1 MKLPALPILGVL
13 GALGDVL
20 ARGTAAVLEAPPG
33 AGKST
38 VVPLALIDA
47 PWLAGRRIVMLEP
60 RRLAARAVA
69 ARMASTLGEAV
80 GRTVGYRMRL
90 DTRVSG
96 ATRVEVVTEGIL
108 ARLLQEDPAL
118 EGVGLVIFDEFHE
131 RSLAAD
137 LGLALTI
144 DARRNLRPDLRLLV
158 MSATLDGEAVAA
170 LLGGAAVV
178 RSVGRSYP
186 VEVRHARREPEHLE
200 RETANTVRRAL
211 AEEPGDALVFLPG
224 AAEIRRVERNLND
237 GELPAGT
244 RVLPLYGELAPDAQD
259 AALAPA
265 RPGTRKVVLATSIA
279 ETSLTIE
286 GVRIVVDA
294 GLARRARFDPV
305 TGMSRLETLRV
316 SAASA
321 EQRRGRAGRLEP
333 GVCHRLWTEATQRA
347 LAAAATPEI
356 LEADLAPL
364 ALDLACWGTRE
375 DALAWLDAPPAPH
388 LAQARELLAA
398 LGALDAAGRATPA
411 GRRMAG
417 LGLHPRLAHML
428 LAAVPLG
435 GAPLACELAAILAER
450 DVARTP
456 PGERDADLRKRVE
469 LLHGGSVAGL
479 QPDRSAV
486 ARARRLAG
494 AWARQLHADA
504 PAPGPVAAP
513 DAGLLLA
520 FAYPDRIGR
529 RRAGSARYLLSN
541 GRGAAFAGPDALASH
556 EFLVIAELDAG
567 EREARI
573 YLAAPLARADLL
585 RHCAA
590 RLESVERIEWDR
602 REQAVVARRER
613 RLGALVIDDS
623 PVRDAARERLTAAML
638 AGVREL
644 GLAALPWTRAAS
656 ALRERLAFLHHLH
669 AADPV
674 NAWPDVS
681 GEALLVTLEEWL
693 APFLDG
699 VTRRDHLA
707 RLDLAAI
714 LGARLDYPARQAL
727 EQLAPTHLQV
737 PSGSRVAIDY
747 AGATPT
753 LAVRLQE
760 MFGLT
765 QTPAVGGGRVP
776 LTIELLSPAGRPVQV
791 TRDLV
796 GFWQRGY
803 PDVRK
808 ELKGRYP
815 KHHWPDDPLTA
826 TPTAR
831 ARPRR

>member
-1 MKLPALPILGVL
+1 MRLPELPILGVL
-13 GALGDVL
+13 DELVNAL
-20 ARGTAAVLEAPPG
+20 ARGTAAVLEAPCG

-38 VVPLALIDA
+38 VVPLALLEA
-47 PWLAGRRIVMLEP
+47 AWLAGRRIVMLEP

-69 ARMASTLGEAV
+69 LRMAATLDQSV
-80 GRTVGYRMRL
+80 GGTVGYRMRL
-90 DTRVSG
+90 ETRVSR
-96 ATRVEVVTEGIL
+96 ATRIEVVTEGIL

-137 LGLALTI
+137 LGLALCI

-158 MSATLDGEAVAA
+158 MSATLDGDAVAA

-178 RSVGRSYP
+178 RSFGRSFP
-186 VEVRHARREPEHLE
+186 VELRHARREPEHLE
-200 RETANTVRRAL
+200 REVANTVRRAL
-211 AEEPGDALVFLPG
+211 ADGPGDALVFLPG
-224 AAEIRRVERNLND
+224 AAEIRRVERNLKD
-237 GELPAGT
+237 GELPANT
-244 RVLPLYGELAPDAQD
+244 RVLPLYGELAPAAQD

-265 RPGTRKVVLATSIA
+265 PAGARKVVLATSIA

-333 GVCHRLWTEATQRA
+333 GVCYRLWTEATQRQ
-347 LAAAATPEI
+347 LAVAATPEI

-364 ALDLACWGTRE
+364 ALDLACWGTPE
-375 DALAWLDAPPAPH
+375 GALGWLDAPPAAH
-388 LAQARELLAA
+388 LAQARGLLAA

-411 GRRMAG
+411 GRRMAE
-417 LGLHPRLAHML
+417 LGMQPRLAHML

-435 GAPLACELAAILAER
+435 GGTLACELAAILAER
-450 DVARTP
+450 DVARTR
-456 PGERDADLRKRVE
+456 PGERDADLRKRIE
-469 LLHGGSVAGL
+469 LMHGGSVTGL
-479 QPDRSAV
+479 EADRAAV
-486 ARARRLAG
+486 QRARRLAG
-494 AWARQLHADA
+494 NWARQLHGDA
-504 PAPGPVAAP
+504 PATRAGAVP

-520 FAYPDRIGR
+520 FAYPDRIGG
-529 RRAGSARYLLSN
+529 RRADAGRYLLSN
-541 GRGAAFAGPDALASH
+541 GRGAAFAGPDALASA

-590 RLESVERIEWDR
+590 RLETVERIEWDR

-613 RLGALVIDDS
+613 RLGALVIDES
-623 PVRDAARERLTAAML
+623 PARDAARERLTAAML
-638 AGVREL
+638 TGVREL

-656 ALRERLAFLHHLH
+656 ALRARLAFLHRLH
-669 AADPV
+669 AADPG
-674 NAWPDVS
+674 NPWPDVS
-681 GEALLVTLEEWL
+681 DEALLATLEEWL
-693 APFLDG
+693 TPFLGG
-699 VTRRDHLA
+699 VTRRDHLT

-714 LGARLDYPARQAL
+714 LAARLDYPARQAL
-727 EQLAPTHLQV
+727 ERLAPTHLEA
-737 PSGSRVAIDY
+737 PSGSRIAIDY
-747 AGATPT
+747 AGAAPT

-765 QTPAVGGGRVP
+765 ITPTVGGGRVP

-791 TRDLV
+791 TGDLSS
-796 GFWQRGY
+796 FWQRGY
-803 PDVRK
+803 PEVRK

-815 KHHWPDDPLTA
+815 KHYWPDDPLAA

-831 ARPRR
+831 ARPRH

>member
-1 MKLPALPILGVL
+1 MKLPALPILAVL
-13 GALGDVL
+13 EALADAL
-20 ARGTAAVLEAPPG
+20 TRGTAAVLEAPPG

-38 VVPLALIDA
+38 VVPLALLEA
-47 PWLAGRRIVMLEP
+47 AWLAGRRIILLEP

-69 ARMASTLGEAV
+69 VRMADTLGEPV

-90 DTRVSG
+90 ETRVSG
-96 ATRVEVVTEGIL
+96 ATRIEVVTEGIL

-137 LGLALTI
+137 LGLALCI
-144 DARRNLRPDLRLLV
+144 DAQRNLRADLRLLV
-158 MSATLDGEAVAA
+158 MSATLAGDAVAA

-178 RSVGRSYP
+178 RSFGRSFP
-186 VEVRHARREPEHLE
+186 VELRHARREPEQLE
-200 RETANTVRRAL
+200 REVANTVRRAL
-211 AEEPGDALVFLPG
+211 AAEPGDALVFLPG
-224 AAEIRRVERNLND
+224 APEIRRVERNLLD

-244 RVLPLYGELAPDAQD
+244 RVLGLYGELAPDAQD

-265 RPGTRKVVLATSIA
+265 APGTRKVVLATSIA
-279 ETSLTIE
+279 ETSLTIP

-333 GVCHRLWTEATQRA
+333 GVCYRLWTEVTQRA
-347 LAAAATPEI
+347 LAAATTPEI

-364 ALDLACWGTRE
+364 ALDLACWGTTE
-375 DALAWLDAPPAPH
+375 GALAWLDPPPPPH
-388 LAQARELLAA
+388 LAQARELLAE
-398 LGALDAAGRATPA
+398 LGALDAAARVTPA
-411 GRRMAG
+411 GRRMAA
-417 LGLHPRLAHML
+417 LGMHPRLAHML
-428 LAAVPLG
+428 LAAAPLG
-435 GAPLACELAAILAER
+435 GGTLACELAAILAER
-450 DVARTP
+450 DLARTR

-469 LLHGGSVAGL
+469 LLHGGDVVGL
-479 QPDRSAV
+479 EADRGALK
-486 ARARRLAG
+486 RARRLAEG
-494 AWARQLHADA
+494 WARQLRAAA
-504 PAPGPVAAP
+504 PAPRPESAA

-520 FAYPDRIGR
+520 FAYPDRIGG
-529 RRAGSARYLLSN
+529 RRADGARYLLSN
-541 GRGAAFAGPDALASH
+541 GRGAAFAGPDALASAQ
-556 EFLVIAELDAG
+556 FLVVAELDAG

-573 YLAAPLARADLL
+573 HLAAPLARADLL
-585 RHCAA
+585 RHFAA
-590 RLESVERIEWDR
+590 RLQTVERIEWDR
-602 REQAVVARRER
+602 REQAVMARRER
-613 RLGALVIDDS
+613 RLGALVIDES
-623 PVRDAARERLTAAML
+623 PARDAPRERLSAAML

-644 GLAALPWTRAAS
+644 GLAALPWDQAAG
-656 ALRERLAFLHHLH
+656 ALRDRLAFLHRLH
-669 AADPV
+669 GADPG
-674 NAWPDVS
+674 NSWPDVS
-681 GEALLVTLEEWL
+681 DAALLATLADWL
-693 APFLDG
+693 GPFLDG

-714 LGARLDYPARQAL
+714 LAARLEYPARQAL
-727 EQLAPTHLQV
+727 ERLAPTHLVV

-747 AGATPT
+747 SAAAPT

-765 QTPAVGGGRVP
+765 ATPTVGGGRVP

-791 TRDLV
+791 TGDLPS
-796 GFWQRGY
+796 FWRRGY
-803 PDVRK
+803 PEVRK